1 MMKKMLALLICVA
14 ILFSLVACNNDA
26 RFTGGQNHTVLSED
40 GTEYTFVGFEGM
52 VACFGEWKFIGHI
65 KGEQETF
72 YHLGDSIKTGMY
84 SVRDSEDVLIR
95 YFPNNEFSGIYVKS
109 ELLNTEITLDRC
121 IRFVLLKYSEFYN
134 KDTVIPQKGVAECQ
148 QFLSEIKS
156 GQTAKEA
163 GLYDLVKQPDGM
175 LKNCYVYG
183 YICGVIQ
190 EDINIVIPLEVMS
203 FDDKAYSIEI
213 EGVAYV
219 LPEEWILKLTVE

>member
-1 MMKKMLALLICVA
+1 MKKMLALLICVA

-26 RFTGGQNHTVLSED
+26 RFTEGQNHTILSED

-52 VACFGEWKFIGHI
+52 VACLGEWKFIGHI

-72 YHLGDSIKTGMY
+72 YHLADSIKTGMY
-84 SVRDSEDVLIR
+84 SVRGSEDVLIR
-95 YFPNNEFSGIYVKS
+95 YFPNNEFSGIYVRS

-148 QFLSEIKS
+148 QFLNEIKN
-156 GQTAKEA
+156 GQTAEDA
-163 GLYDLVKQPDGM
+163 ELYNLVKQPDGSY
-175 LKNCYVYG
+175 KNCYLYG
-183 YICGVIQ
+183 YVCGVLQ
-190 EDINIVIPLEVMS
+190 EDLNLVIPLTVWS

-213 EGVAYV
+213 DGVKYV
-219 LPEEWILKLTVE
+219 LPEEWINKLIVE